1 VTRLRGH
8 DAQVTAFL
16 SAMRAQRL
24 HHAWLLVGPRGVG
37 KASFARQAAL
47 RLLAE
52 AADPALAGDKLEV
65 DEQHRIARLFNARSH
80 PDFRLVEREV
90 WKKPDEVL
98 PLDERKGDEALG
110 RNIKVLQIRWLD
122 RILSVAPSL
131 SNRRA
136 IIIDAA
142 DDMERGAANAL
153 LKSLEEPPA
162 GTVFFLVSHMP
173 GRLLPTIRSR
183 CRMLRFSPL
192 ADAEMRAVLREE
204 LPEADATEID
214 ALVRVGEG
222 APGQALRFAG
232 LDIGALDAALEQIA
246 RTGDP
251 SNAAR
256 VALARSLSGKAAQP
270 RYEAFLERAPA
281 FIATAAQSRRHDA
294 LDQSI
299 ALWGKARDLA
309 ASATGLSLD
318 PQATV
323 FQLGSYVAALAE
335 SGSTAKG

>member
-1 VTRLRGH
+1 MRGH
-8 DAQVTAFL
+8 DAQAAAFL
-16 SAMRAQRL
+16 SAMRGQRL

-37 KASFARQAAL
+37 KARFAKAAAL

-52 AADPALAGDKLEV
+52 AADPAIARDGLEV
-65 DEQHRIARLFNARSH
+65 NEEHRIARLFHARSH

-136 IIIDAA
+136 ILIDAA

-183 CRMLRFSPL
+183 CRLLRLAPL
-192 ADAEMRAVLREE
+192 GDADVRAVLQKE
-204 LPEADATEID
+204 LPEADAREID

-232 LDIGALDAALEQIA
+232 LDIGGLDAVLEQMA

-251 SNAAR
+251 SNTAR
-256 VALARSLSGKAAQP
+256 AALAKALSGKVAQP

-281 FIATAAQSRRHDA
+281 FIARASHTRSGEA
-294 LDQSI
+294 LDR
-299 ALWGKARDLA
+299 AVMLWSKARDLA
-309 ASATGLSLD
+309 SGATGLSLD
-318 PQATV
+318 PQATA
-323 FQLGSYVAALAE
+323 FQLGSYVAALAQG
-335 SGSTAKG
+335 GSTAKG

>member
-1 VTRLRGH
+1 MTPLRGH
-8 DAQVTAFL
+8 DAQAGAFL
-16 SAMRAQRL
+16 NAMRGERL
-24 HHAWLLVGPRGVG
+24 HHAWLLVGPKGVG
-37 KASFARQAAL
+37 KASFAKAAAL

-52 AADPALAGDKLEV
+52 AADPSLAGEGLSV
-65 DEQHRIARLFNARSH
+65 DSEHRIAKLFAARSH
-80 PDFRLVEREV
+80 PDYRLVEREV

-98 PLDERKGDEALG
+98 PVDERKGDEALG

-131 SNRRA
+131 SRRRA
-136 IIIDAA
+136 IVIDAA

-183 CRMLRFSPL
+183 CRTLRFNPL
-192 ADAEMRAVLREE
+192 NDADMRAVLQAQ
-204 LPEADATEID
+204 LPEAGAAEID
-214 ALVRVGEG
+214 ALVKIGDG

-232 LDIGALDAALEQIA
+232 LDIGALDAALEQLA
-246 RTGDP
+246 STGDP
-251 SNAAR
+251 NNATR
-256 VALARSLSGKAAQP
+256 VSLAKALAAKSAQP

-281 FIATAAQSRRHDA
+281 FIAAQAKDRHGPA
-294 LDQSI
+294 LEQ
-299 ALWGKARDLA
+299 ALGSWGKARELA
-309 ASATGLSLD
+309 AGAIGLSLD

-323 FQLGSYVAALAE
+323 FQLGSYVAALAQG
-335 SGSTAKG
+335 GSAAKG

>member
-1 VTRLRGH
+1 MTSLLGH
-8 DAQVTAFL
+8 DAQAAAFL
-16 SAMRAQRL
+16 SAMRGERL
-24 HHAWLLVGPRGVG
+24 HHAWLLTGPRGVG
-37 KASFARQAAL
+37 KASFAKAAAL

-52 AADPALAGDKLEV
+52 AAGPPPGGDGLSV
-65 DEQHRIARLFNARSH
+65 DEEHRIARLFRARSH
-80 PDFRLVEREV
+80 PDYRLVEREV

-122 RILSVAPSL
+122 RVLSVAPSL
-131 SNRRA
+131 SQRRA

-183 CRMLRFSPL
+183 CRTLRFAPL
-192 ADAEMRAVLREE
+192 SDEQMGVVLRRE
-204 LPEADATEID
+204 LPEASGAELE
-214 ALVRVGEG
+214 ALIGAGEG

-232 LDIGALDAALEQIA
+232 LDIGALDTALETMA
-246 RTGDP
+246 RTGDR
-251 SNAAR
+251 SNSVRSATAKSL
-256 VALARSLSGKAAQP
+256 ALKAAQP
-270 RYEAFLERAPA
+270 RYEAFLERVPA
-281 FIATAAQSRRHDA
+281 FITAQARHRRGPA
-294 LDQSI
+294 LDQ
-299 ALWGKARDLA
+299 ALDLWGKARDLA
-309 ASATGLSLD
+309 GGAIGRSLD
-318 PQATV
+318 PQATA

-335 SGSTAKG
+335 AR